1 MHPDDACFG
10 ISSVSSII
18 IEHICYIKMS
28 AKIIGR
34 KWKICIQLNS
44 G

>member
-1 MHPDDACFG
+1 MHPDNVCFG

-18 IEHICYIKMS
+18 IEHICYIKKS

-34 KWKICIQLNS
+34 KWKIWIQFNS
-44 G
+44 S